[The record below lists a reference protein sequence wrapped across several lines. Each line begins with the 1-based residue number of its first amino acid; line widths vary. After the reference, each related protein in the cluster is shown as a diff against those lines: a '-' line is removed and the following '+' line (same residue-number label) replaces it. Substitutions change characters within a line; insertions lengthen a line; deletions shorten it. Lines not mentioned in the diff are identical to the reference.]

1 MQLDTDR
8 ASLDEIERTPTLRSL
23 PKKTRRVM
31 NAAALGFYVDVID
44 IYLPTVVLAPAIV
57 FFAPPGTSLASSTTM
72 FYIIF
77 AATLIA
83 RPFGAVVFGH
93 IADTVGRRRSVSIAI
108 PCVAIATLAMAVL
121 PGYAS
126 LGIGAYVMMLIIRF
140 VGGFFM
146 GGATAGLPALA
157 MESSPKHL
165 RGAVGAY
172 TNIGYPLGAAT
183 ISVAAA
189 VLLHY
194 LPANGIGSAYV
205 QWGWRIPF
213 VLGALATFGF
223 LIYFRRVA
231 AESLPVDTEAKAT
244 TRRHRPLAELT
255 KGRNRRSL
263 IQILVMMSGV
273 WLGFH
278 AISSA
283 VPGVLVNYLGQ
294 SASTVSQGLV
304 AANVVLALCYF
315 GYGALGQR
323 VGRRKVLMW
332 AGVSV
337 TTVAA
342 SLYAVALLNASNGG
356 SGLITMAL
364 IGVCIILV
372 AGIFPVS
379 VTYITERFPTNVRAS
394 GFAVGY
400 SVATVLPAL
409 YSFYMLGLEIWV
421 PYSYTPVVLVVIA
434 GCLITYGAWLGPE
447 TRDVDMDAVE
457 QD

>member
-1 MQLDTDR
+1 
-8 ASLDEIERTPTLRSL
+8 
-23 PKKTRRVM
+23 M

-44 IYLPTVVLAPAIV
+44 IYLPTVVLAPAII
-57 FFAPPGTSLASSTTM
+57 FFAPPDSSLATSTTM

-77 AATLIA
+77 AATLLA

-108 PCVAIATLAMAVL
+108 PCVAALTLAMAAL
-121 PGYAS
+121 PGYS
-126 LGIGAYVMMLIIRF
+126 SIGIVAYVLMLAVRF
-140 VGGFFM
+140 MGGFFM

-157 MESSPKHL
+157 MESSPKNL
-165 RGAVGAY
+165 RGVVGAY

-189 VLLHY
+189 IVLHY
-194 LPANGIGSAYV
+194 LPANGIGSSYV
-205 QWGWRIPF
+205 QWGWRMPF
-213 VLGALATFGF
+213 VLGAVATLGF
-223 LIYFRRVA
+223 LIYFRKVVT
-231 AESLPVDTEAKAT
+231 ESLPAESQEKGT
-244 TRRHRPLAELT
+244 TPRRRPLMELT
-255 KGRNRRSL
+255 RGQNRRSL
-263 IQILVMMSGV
+263 IHIFIMMSGV

-304 AANVVLALCYF
+304 AANIILAFCYF

-323 VGRRKVLMW
+323 IGRRKVLMW

-337 TTVAA
+337 TTLGA

-356 SGLITMAL
+356 SGVVTMAL
-364 IGVCIILV
+364 IGICIILA

-379 VTYITERFPTNVRAS
+379 VTYITERFPTSVRAT

-400 SVATVLPAL
+400 SVATMLPAL
-409 YSFYMLGLEIWV
+409 YSFYMLGLEFLV
-421 PYSYTPVVLVVIA
+421 PYSYTPVILVVIA
-434 GCLITYGAWLGPE
+434 GCLTTYGAWMGPE
-447 TRDVDMDAVE
+447 TRDVDLDSVGTDLGGTASLTINTDDLQAGEVL
-457 QD
+457 QR